1 MRIIILSIVFST
13 FFTSIALAGSDELN
27 QLLMQLE
34 SDLQKEKVLNEER
47 EARFLRDQNERKEIL
62 AQSKK
67 ELDEVQQRSDILQAL
82 FLKNERQIIAK
93 TQQLRE
99 SMGDLGEIFGTIRQS
114 AGDAKGQ
121 FQNSLISVYY
131 PERVKFMQL
140 LSESESIPALQDLE
154 KLWFELQREMTA
166 SSEIVISQMPVSMI
180 DGNTADLR
188 VMRIGPFSV
197 VADNEFLKF
206 LPSSMSFAQLPAQP
220 SHGVSRTVSDFSKKQ
235 SGYGLAVIDPS
246 RGAILDML
254 LKKPNLHERIAQ
266 GGIIGV
272 VIIVLGG
279 VGLILFIHRF
289 VSLILIERKTQQ
301 QLKTEAGNANNP
313 LGRLLQIYQN
323 NTTVDTETLELKL
336 DEEIIR
342 STGSMQRGIGTV
354 KLLAAVAP
362 LLGLL
367 GTVVGMINTFQ
378 AITLYGT
385 GDPKLM
391 AGGISEALVT
401 TMLGLIVAIPLVLL
415 HNIVHSKSK
424 SLIKLLEEQSTG
436 YIAELATNK
445 CTA

>member
-1 MRIIILSIVFST
+1 M
-13 FFTSIALAGSDELN
+13 
-27 QLLMQLE
+27 
-34 SDLQKEKVLNEER
+34 
-47 EARFLRDQNERKEIL
+47 
-62 AQSKK
+62 
-67 ELDEVQQRSDILQAL
+67 
-82 FLKNERQIIAK
+82 
-93 TQQLRE
+93 
-99 SMGDLGEIFGTIRQS
+99 
-114 AGDAKGQ
+114 
-121 FQNSLISVYY
+121 
-131 PERVKFMQL
+131 
-140 LSESESIPALQDLE
+140 
-154 KLWFELQREMTA
+154 
-166 SSEIVISQMPVSMI
+166 
-180 DGNTADLR
+180 
-188 VMRIGPFSV
+188 
-197 VADNEFLKF
+197 
-206 LPSSMSFAQLPAQP
+206 
-220 SHGVSRTVSDFSKKQ
+220 
-235 SGYGLAVIDPS
+235 
-246 RGAILDML
+246 
-254 LKKPNLHERIAQ
+254 
-266 GGIIGV
+266 
-272 VIIVLGG
+272 IIVLGG
-279 VGLILFIHRF
+279 VCLILFIHRF

-323 NTTVDTETLELKL
+323 NTTVDTEALELKL

-354 KLLAAVAP
+354 KLFAAVAP